1 MATRAQRRRDR
12 RRQQLI
18 EAARQ
23 IIAGKGLAGL
33 TVQDVTETA
42 DMAVGS
48 FYTYFPSKEAL
59 LEAAIW
65 EDLQQLGAPDN
76 PLVQDMPP
84 EQRRY
89 AQLLEVFRFVEA
101 HRDLMQAVFGPGGAP
116 EEFERGITLI
126 EMRTAEGLRR
136 TTALP
141 DDVIEWVTALLAG
154 MIAGGIR
161 YLLAHPETTAEDMT
175 LHTLSLLRPIA
186 DQMPDAANREAA
198 L

>member
-1 MATRAQRRRDR
+1 MTTRAQRRRDR
-12 RRQQLI
+12 RRNELI

-23 IIAGKGLAGL
+23 IVADKGLGGL

-65 EDLQQLGAPDN
+65 EDLQQLGDPAN
-76 PLVQDMPP
+76 PRVQEMSL
-84 EQRRY
+84 EQRRCT
-89 AQLLEVFRFVEA
+89 QLLEVFQFVEA
-101 HRDLMQAVFGPGGAP
+101 QRNLMQAVFGPGGSP
-116 EEFERGITLI
+116 DEFERGIALI
-126 EMRTAEGLRR
+126 EARTAEGLRR

-141 DDVIEWVTALLAG
+141 EEAIQWITPLLAG

-161 YLLAHPETTAEDMT
+161 YLLAHPEATAEEMT
-175 LHTLSLLRPIA
+175 ARTLSLLRPIA
-186 DQMPDAANREAA
+186 ESIPESNVEAVS
-198 L
+198 